1 MSLKTSISRL
11 ARPEIVAMR
20 PYSSARSEA
29 PGEGVLLNANESPW
43 SLLPD
48 CRLNRYPEPQPEL
61 LISRL
66 AKLYRVGPEQ
76 LLVTRGSDEGI
87 DLLTR
92 VFCRAGEDAIV
103 QCTPAFGMYR
113 IAALTQGADIIS
125 IPRLVEENFNMDT
138 GKLLETIETDT
149 RIKLVF
155 LTTPNNPTGD
165 SIDKGVLLEI
175 LEAANGKALV
185 VVDEAYAEFSTKD
198 SFSPLV
204 SEYNNLVVLRTLSKA
219 WAGAGLRCGTVI
231 AQHEVI
237 ALLGR
242 IIAPY
247 PLATPV
253 VELAE
258 RLLDPEIL
266 TLQQRLLKALTTNK
280 QRLLRMLE
288 AQAYITDI
296 WPGDANFILIRLH
309 DAAGLMRH
317 CSNNNVTLRAFN
329 SEPLLQGCIRIS
341 VGSDSDLDALENALT
356 TWKTA

>member
-1 MSLKTSISRL
+1 MSLDTNISRL
-11 ARPEIVAMR
+11 ARPEIVAMK

-43 SLLPD
+43 SLLPGS
-48 CRLNRYPEPQPEL
+48 RLNRYPEPQPEL
-61 LISRL
+61 LVSRL

-92 VFCRAGEDAIV
+92 VFCRTGQDAIL

-113 IAALTQGADIIS
+113 IAAQTQGVAIIS
-125 IPRLVEENFNMDT
+125 IPRLVEENFSMDT
-138 GKLLETIETDT
+138 GKLLETLENDN

-165 SIDKGVLLEI
+165 SIDEGLVLKI

-204 SEYNNLVVLRTLSKA
+204 SEYNNLVILRTLSKA

-231 AQHEVI
+231 AQAEVI
-237 ALLGR
+237 GLLGR

-258 RLLDPEIL
+258 RLLDPKIL
-266 TLQQRLLKALTTNK
+266 TLQQRLLKALSTNK
-280 QRLLRMLE
+280 QRLLRILE
-288 AQAYITDI
+288 AQDYITDT
-296 WPGDANFILIRLH
+296 WPGDANFVLIRVQ

-317 CSNNNVTLRAFN
+317 CGNKNVVLRAFS

-356 TWKTA
+356 TWETA